1 MVKNGSIAI
10 LQALSI
16 ILTNQGVQERTES
29 ASISLNNKEFRDAM
43 KKADIDED
51 TDMFHLIIVSESAS
65 L

>member
-16 ILTNQGVQERTES
+16 ILTNQGVQRRTES

-65 L
+65 